1 MTLSEQQKE
10 VIAEYPLGDALDRV
24 RNKLRD
30 SNEAD
35 DTYRESTAALLL
47 ALVGSSAAFK
57 LPSPDGNGNEA
68 GRLLA
73 LRLDVQGG
81 KIANLDQFRPLVRHV
96 VDNSDDNAIWAAI
109 FSLLDTLAPRTPRL
123 RPTVPSTFL
132 GTPIKTSS
140 NRLADS
146 ATREIV
152 EQELFHE
159 IKNCTFR
166 GVGGF
171 LDKFFDPESWRN
183 EQKAMLEKIKTAH
196 NGTKWTDFPATPDE
210 KPV

>member
-35 DTYRESTAALLL
+35 DTYRESIAALLL

-57 LPSPDGNGNEA
+57 LPSPDGNV
-68 GRLLA
+68 
-73 LRLDVQGG
+73 DVADKLFFIRKDVGSG
-81 KIANLDQFRPLVRHV
+81 KIANLDPFGPLVRLV
-96 VDNSDDNAIWAAI
+96 VDNSDDNAKDNSYDNAIWAAV
-109 FSLLDTLAPRTPRL
+109 FSLLDTLTPRTPHL
-123 RPTVPSTFL
+123 RPTVPSTFK
-132 GTPIKTSS
+132 GTPVKTSS
-140 NRLADS
+140 NRLDDS

-196 NGTKWTDFPATPDE
+196 NGT
-210 KPV
+210 